1 MTPELQETLAPVLGA
16 VPSGVFILVAG
27 DGNGK
32 TTGLLASWIQQAS
45 FDPPQLTVAVNK
57 SRYLNAWLSEGA
69 PVTLN
74 QVAKD
79 DGVLFKHF
87 GKGFEPDQD
96 AFDGVETE
104 VGTAGLPVLTAS
116 LATME
121 GRVVSSLEAADHQIY
136 LVEITNGVRHQ
147 ESDASG
153 APFVHIRKN
162 GFHY

>member
-1 MTPELQETLAPVLGA
+1 M
-16 VPSGVFILVAG
+16 
-27 DGNGK
+27 
-32 TTGLLASWIQQAS
+32 
-45 FDPPQLTVAVNK
+45 
-57 SRYLNAWLSEGA
+57 Y
-69 PVTLN
+69 
-74 QVAKD
+74 
-79 DGVLFKHF
+79 FKHF

-147 ESDASG
+147 NSDASG
-153 APFVHIRKN
+153 TPFVHIRKN